1 MTSVDYLAEEVM
13 MLHAKYNNDF
23 MKFATELSKSI
34 AIAKDMHHAETLEA
48 ELAGMK
54 KFKEILDI

>member
-1 MTSVDYLAEEVM
+1 MTSVEYLAEEVM
-13 MLHAKYNNDF
+13 GLHKKYNNDF

-34 AIAKDMHHAETLEA
+34 SVAKDMHHAERLEA

>member
-1 MTSVDYLAEEVM
+1 MTSIDYLAEEVM
-13 MLHAKYNNDF
+13 KIHKNYNNDF

-34 AIAKDMHHAETLEA
+34 AIAKDMHHAERLEA